1 MTNKR
6 RTNDEQMTVRAALA
20 NERMTVR
27 ATRANE
33 RMTNDERTISV

>member
-6 RTNDEQMTVRAALA
+6 RTNDEQMTVRAARA
-20 NERMTVR
+20 NEQMTVR